1 MILILGLSTAIAI
14 SNNHEITDNVTQVD
28 VPYETETI
36 VKGTVKTN
44 DPVNYSFSPK
54 YNSTVNASI
63 PNKKKLSM
71 CIEGSILD
79 LTAFAQ
85 VNMLPIITEDSSAE
99 YTDANLWTSVEI
111 KNCKVEKVEITFDEP
126 IVYMTVLSEAGDSSK
141 NIPFSLYLEYFDCND
156 SGCNCTY
163 FIGAS
168 VVYSIIIGSFGLVCL
183 IACCSSCICCIG
195 LLCVSRKK

>member
-1 MILILGLSTAIAI
+1 MTNAGKCNYTSYHDDDVENTHDKNIGYQYYEENRQKNIASKICFICGIFAIVILILGLSTAIAI

-111 KNCKVEKVEITFDEP
+111 KNCKVEKVEIT
-126 IVYMTVLSEAGDSSK
+126 L
-141 NIPFSLYLEYFDCND
+141 
-156 SGCNCTY
+156 
-163 FIGAS
+163 
-168 VVYSIIIGSFGLVCL
+168 
-183 IACCSSCICCIG
+183 CSY
-195 LLCVSRKK
+195 